1 MAAQQYRA
9 RAAELL
15 AQSELEH
22 DPEVAEILRT
32 VAGCFRQLAD
42 AAPLPLEF
50 ELPRSGLFL
59 REPFKKW
66 HANAAG
72 HISRIRQVPAWCGM
86 LPSQGRES
94 TVAIYKLIANGAFGP
109 DEIEVMKSAYE
120 AALIDLGVTDRK
132 DPITDLIAKAIVNVT
147 ASGERNPKEVM
158 DRALN
163 ALGVRKPAA

>member
-59 REPFKKW
+59 REPFKK
-66 HANAAG
+66 
-72 HISRIRQVPAWCGM
+72 
-86 LPSQGRES
+86 
-94 TVAIYKLIANGAFGP
+94 
-109 DEIEVMKSAYE
+109 
-120 AALIDLGVTDRK
+120 
-132 DPITDLIAKAIVNVT
+132 
-147 ASGERNPKEVM
+147 
-158 DRALN
+158 
-163 ALGVRKPAA
+163 